1 VVQPETEVSHTIIL
15 QPEVQQLLPPPL
27 ISVKSL
33 QPLKPVFEAHPIIQT
48 ITIDRITKTP
58 LPFATHI
65 VFCILNRILSGDNF
79 FLILVFPYFLL
90 CKK

>member
-33 QPLKPVFEAHPIIQT
+33 QLLRPVFEAHPIIQT

-65 VFCILNRILSGDNF
+65 VF
-79 FLILVFPYFLL
+79 VFKQDFVW
-90 CKK
+90 